1 MTTAQVTGTRT
12 LSFSRAINEAMA
24 EEMAR
29 DDRVFVMGEDV
40 GRFGGAFG
48 VTRTLYDR
56 FGADRVIDT
65 PISEM
70 FIVGGGVGAA
80 ITGLRPIVELQ
91 YADFLWNA
99 GDELVG
105 KMSKW
110 RYMHGG
116 LFTVPMVV
124 RLPEGAAGGAGPEHS
139 TCPEAALLAA
149 TGTYIVIP
157 STPYDAKG
165 LLKSAVRDD
174 NPVAFFEHKGMYA
187 LRGEVPEEEYLIP
200 LGEADLKRTGEDV
213 TVVTW
218 GRMVHRSLEAAELA
232 AGKGIEVEVVDTRGL
247 RPLDLDAIV
256 ASVRKTGRLIIT
268 HESGRTGG
276 AGGEIAALVAE
287 HALTSLEAP
296 IRRVCGIDTPV
307 PQSVHLEQFVVPS
320 ADELATAIAEVA
332 AY

>member
-1 MTTAQVTGTRT
+1 MTATATGTRT
-12 LSFSRAINEAMA
+12 LSFSRAINEAIA

-29 DDRVFVMGEDV
+29 DERVFLMGEDV
-40 GRFGGAFG
+40 GAFGGAFG
-48 VTRTLYDR
+48 VTRKLHDR
-56 FGADRVIDT
+56 FGPERVIDT

-80 ITGLRPIVELQ
+80 LTGLRPIVELQ

-99 GDELVG
+99 GDEVVG

-116 LFTVPMVV
+116 LFTVPMVL

-139 TCPEAALLAA
+139 TCPEAALLPA

-165 LLKSAVRDD
+165 LLKSAIRDD
-174 NPVAFFEHKGMYA
+174 NPVAFFEHKGMYS
-187 LRGEVPEEEYLIP
+187 LKGEVPEEEYLIP
-200 LGEADLKRTGEDV
+200 LGEADVKREGGHV

-218 GRMVHRSLEAAELA
+218 GRMVHRALEAAEIV
-232 AGKGIEVEVVDTRGL
+232 AGRGVEVEVVDTRGL
-247 RPLDLDAIV
+247 RPLDLDAIL
-256 ASVRKTGRLIIT
+256 ASVRKTGRLLIT
-268 HESGRTGG
+268 HEAGRTGG

-287 HALTSLEAP
+287 NAITSLEAP

-320 ADELATAIAEVA
+320 ADELATALLEVA

>member
-1 MTTAQVTGTRT
+1 M
-12 LSFSRAINEAMA
+12 LN
-24 EEMAR
+24 
-29 DDRVFVMGEDV
+29 D
-40 GRFGGAFG
+40 
-48 VTRTLYDR
+48 L
-56 FGADRVIDT
+56 FGADRVIVT

-70 FIVGGGVGAA
+70 LIVGAGVGAA

-99 GDELVG
+99 GDEVVG

-116 LFTVPMVV
+116 LFTVPMVL

-139 TCPEAALLAA
+139 TCPEAALMQAA
-149 TGTYIVIP
+149 GTYIVIP

-165 LLKSAVRDD
+165 LLKSAIRDD
-174 NPVAFFEHKGMYA
+174 NPVAFFEHKGMYS

-200 LGEADLKRTGEDV
+200 LGQADIKRSGDHV
-213 TVVTW
+213 TVISW
-218 GRMVHRSLEAAELA
+218 GRMVHRALEAAEILA
-232 AGKGIEVEVVDTRGL
+232 GRGVDVEVVDTRGL
-247 RPLDLDAIV
+247 RPLDLDAIL
-256 ASVRKTGRLIIT
+256 ASVRKTGRVVIT
-268 HESGRTGG
+268 HEAGRTGG
-276 AGGEIAALVAE
+276 PGGEIAALIAE
-287 HALTSLEAP
+287 HAVTSLEAP

-320 ADELATAIAEVA
+320 ADELATAIADVA